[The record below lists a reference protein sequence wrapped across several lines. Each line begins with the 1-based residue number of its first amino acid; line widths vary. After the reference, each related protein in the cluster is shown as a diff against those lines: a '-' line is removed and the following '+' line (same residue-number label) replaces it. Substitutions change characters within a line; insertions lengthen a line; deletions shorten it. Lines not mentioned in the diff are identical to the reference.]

1 MCRLMIAHILFY
13 PIIAFETPLGEM
25 VARHG
30 DSNMAIGRN
39 SQGYLEP
46 LMAFLP

>member
-1 MCRLMIAHILFY
+1 MCRLMIARILSY
-13 PIIAFETPLGEM
+13 PIIELESPLGKM
-25 VARHG
+25 TARHG

-46 LMAFLP
+46 LLALLP